1 LAKKIL
7 NLHEEATNLRLKEV
21 CDTYGA
27 HAYPKIRV
35 ADVLPIQGS
44 GISNEDFRFALQAHF
59 DFIVCDNEQIPQF
72 AVEFDG
78 PSHKDAAQRRRDAKK
93 DALCDRFAFPI
104 LRINWR
110 HIVKKYKSY
119 DLLSW
124 FVEHWFLAQEF
135 YEAQCK
141 GHVPWDEPY
150 DPMMF
155 FTLPGRSHRFPMWLS
170 SGLRIKVQELHK
182 KGKIRDSIVSHWIGV
197 DKNGHYHG
205 VSWLRT
211 NDAEAIVVE
220 SGMRKQRFP
229 VSEGDL
235 LGEILAFLIFE
246 RLEAV
251 LSGEE
256 SAIPMY
262 EVNRILHATAA
273 KYEMRSFAG
282 HSHDKPNT
290 APVL

>member
-1 LAKKIL
+1 LVKKIL
-7 NLHEEATNLRLKEV
+7 NLQEEATNLRLKEV
-21 CDTYGA
+21 CYMYDA

-35 ADVLPIQGS
+35 ADVLPIEGS
-44 GISNEDFRFALQAHF
+44 GISNEQFRFALQAHF
-59 DFIVCDNEQIPQF
+59 DFVVCDKEQIPQF

-78 PSHKDAAQRRRDAKK
+78 PSHKDDSQRRRDLAK
-93 DALCDRFAFPI
+93 DDLCDRFEFPI
-104 LRINWR
+104 LRINLR

-135 YEAQCK
+135 YEAQRQ

-170 SGLRIKVQELHK
+170 SGLRIKVQHLQK
-182 KGKIRDSIVSHWIGV
+182 KGKIKDSIISHWIGV
-197 DKNGHYHG
+197 DKSGHYHG
-205 VSWLRT
+205 LSWLRI
-211 NDAEAIVVE
+211 NDAESILAE

-229 VSEGDL
+229 VSESEL
-235 LGEILAFLIFE
+235 LSEILAFLVFE

-251 LSGEE
+251 FSGEE
-256 SAIPMY
+256 SALPIH
-262 EVNRILHATAA
+262 EIHRALHAAAA
-273 KYEMRSFAG
+273 KYKMRSFAG
-282 HSHDKPNT
+282 CSNDKPT
-290 APVL
+290 SAPAF